1 MTDTLA
7 ALDPTTLSKPDAI
20 RAATLRLVARTG
32 LHNTPISAI
41 AREAGVAVGT
51 AYLYFE
57 SKEALINA
65 LYLELVCDRDQVG
78 SGSTDPGLPPRE
90 RLWRAWS
97 SHARWHLEHRDAS
110 NFIQQCEASGIL
122 TEETRARQV
131 EMHAAGVEHFAGGV
145 RQGLLRDLP
154 LQVFYALFM
163 GPVLV
168 LAQMQERAEIE
179 ITEEVLRRTF
189 EGVARAVLPPEAADG
204 GTR

>member
-1 MTDTLA
+1 MADILTDPGQPA
-7 ALDPTTLSKPDAI
+7 VSKADAI
-20 RAATLRLVARTG
+20 RAATLRLVARRG
-32 LHNTPISAI
+32 LHDTPISAI

-65 LYLELVCDRDQVG
+65 LYLELVGDRDRASSEG
-78 SGSTDPGLPPRE
+78 ADAEIPPRE

-97 SHARWHLEHRDAS
+97 SYARWHLENRDAS

-122 TEETRARQV
+122 TEETRSREI
-131 EMHAAGVEHFAGGV
+131 EMHEAGVASFAEAV
-145 RQGLLRDLP
+145 RRRLLRDLP

-168 LAQMQERAEIE
+168 LAQMQERQEIE
-179 ITEEVLRRTF
+179 ITGDLLRLTF
-189 EGVARAVLPPEAADG
+189 EGVARSVLSEPEVTG
-204 GTR
+204 

>member
-1 MTDTLA
+1 MTDTLT
-7 ALDPTTLSKPDAI
+7 DPGRPGVSKADAI
-20 RAATLRLVARTG
+20 RAATLRLVARRG
-32 LHNTPISAI
+32 LHDTPISAI

-65 LYLELVCDRDQVG
+65 LYLELVGDRDRAG
-78 SGSTDPGLPPRE
+78 SDGAGPELPPRE

-97 SHARWHLEHRDAS
+97 SYARWHLENRDAS

-122 TEETRARQV
+122 AEETRAREV
-131 EMHAAGVEHFAGGV
+131 EMHAAGVASFAEAV
-145 RQGLLRDLP
+145 RRRLLRDVP

-168 LAQMQERAEIE
+168 LARMQERREIE
-179 ITEEVLRRTF
+179 ITEEILRLTF
-189 EGVARAVLPPEAADG
+189 DGVARAVLSEPEVTG
-204 GTR
+204 